1 MADNSETTNV
11 TVLAFD
17 DMVGAEQMLENVQ
30 MWEEK
35 GYFTVKDAV
44 VVTRGGGSQDVQ
56 IKQTVKKA
64 GKWSLGGGGIGLLA
78 GFLLGGPVGGLIV
91 GATVGAITGALK
103 DYGIDDGA
111 IRDISEGL
119 PQESSALFV
128 MTIPNEERDEEEFY
142 AELKPFKAKIVSTTL
157 SAEASEKLEALLK
170 DEG

>member
-1 MADNSETTNV
+1 
-11 TVLAFD
+11 
-17 DMVGAEQMLENVQ
+17 

-91 GATVGAITGALK
+91 GATVGAITAH
-103 DYGIDDGA
+103 
-111 IRDISEGL
+111 
-119 PQESSALFV
+119 
-128 MTIPNEERDEEEFY
+128 
-142 AELKPFKAKIVSTTL
+142 
-157 SAEASEKLEALLK
+157 
-170 DEG
+170 